1 RAPHEPRP
9 PPRAN
14 ENPPPRRHRVQTTP
28 QQQSIGSSFFH
39 LFSSRTM
46 QFGDQSGNVCE
57 HTVEGRSS
65 LKIITHKSCR
75 QQEGQPSSFLQRVE
89 LRRLDAQG
97 RVKLSEVRTYD
108 VTLQQGTPYRQ
119 LVQRDDH
126 PLPATEEKKE
136 QERLAKSI
144 ADRQQEAAPERTR
157 CLSAY

>member
-1 RAPHEPRP
+1 MLGHHDYPSRP
-9 PPRAN
+9 GRC
-14 ENPPPRRHRVQTTP
+14 ERDHRHAVAADELNWRIARNYT
-28 QQQSIGSSFFH
+28 
-39 LFSSRTM
+39 
-46 QFGDQSGNVCE
+46 
-57 HTVEGRSS
+57 
-65 LKIITHKSCR
+65 
-75 QQEGQPSSFLQRVE
+75 FLQRVE

-119 LVQRDDH
+119 LVQRDEH

-144 ADRQQEAAPERTR
+144 ADRRQEAAPERTR

>member
-1 RAPHEPRP
+1 
-9 PPRAN
+9 
-14 ENPPPRRHRVQTTP
+14 
-28 QQQSIGSSFFH
+28 
-39 LFSSRTM
+39 M
-46 QFGDQSGNVCE
+46 
-57 HTVEGRSS
+57 
-65 LKIITHKSCR
+65 
-75 QQEGQPSSFLQRVE
+75 E

-144 ADRQQEAAPERTR
+144 ADRRQETAPERAR

>member
-1 RAPHEPRP
+1 
-9 PPRAN
+9 
-14 ENPPPRRHRVQTTP
+14 
-28 QQQSIGSSFFH
+28 
-39 LFSSRTM
+39 M

-65 LKIITHKSCR
+65 RKIITHKSCR

-144 ADRQQEAAPERTR
+144 ADRRQETAPERAR

>member
-65 LKIITHKSCR
+65 RKIITHKSCR
-75 QQEGQPSSFLQRVE
+75 QQEQASL
-89 LRRLDAQG
+89 LRFYNAWNSG
-97 RVKLSEVRTYD
+97 VS
-108 VTLQQGTPYRQ
+108 TPR
-119 LVQRDDH
+119 
-126 PLPATEEKKE
+126 EG
-136 QERLAKSI
+136 
-144 ADRQQEAAPERTR
+144 
-157 CLSAY
+157 